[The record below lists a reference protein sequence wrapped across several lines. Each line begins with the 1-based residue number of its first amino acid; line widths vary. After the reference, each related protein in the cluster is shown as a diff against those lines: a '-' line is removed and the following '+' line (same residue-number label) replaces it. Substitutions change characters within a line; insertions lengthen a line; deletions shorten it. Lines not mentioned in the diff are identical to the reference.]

1 MFCFCFLMKQI
12 DENVHFHDILFLGD
26 GGIYLANRPQVDKM
40 SAAPN
45 PPDTAFVHVPSGSL
59 SAHCVSM

>member
-1 MFCFCFLMKQI
+1 MFCFCFLIKQIDI
-12 DENVHFHDILFLGD
+12 DENVHFHDIL
-26 GGIYLANRPQVDKM
+26 GGGG

-45 PPDTAFVHVPSGSL
+45 PPDTAFFHVPSGSL